1 MGKVN
6 YNKVHLFILKVLGI
20 ETAAE
25 KKEYEEEINGQ
36 EKYRKL
42 GDSISDPRA
51 YRLRQELLG
60 GIDTEKELEQFLRT
74 HSRRRRSLGRV
85 YGRVAATIALLIGI
99 GGAWYML
106 QSPSAEKDIIRQAG
120 HVHPGIQ
127 GAVLVLSDGTQQ
139 NLESRGTHIM
149 ESDGSRIL
157 NDSSQLNYTQ
167 VTTDQDKDPIYNH
180 LIVGRGFEYMLVL
193 QDGTKVWMN
202 SESRLDYPIQFS
214 STTRTVKLSGEAY
227 FEVTPD
233 AKRPFIVAVNEQFH
247 VKVLGTHFNIKAYPG
262 DDRAETTLVEGKVA
276 VDNIILRPSEQA
288 VIYKGQAPEIRKVNV
303 DYYTAWHEGWF
314 YFNNERLERALEQIG
329 RWYDVTFVFSEDDV
343 RQLMVTG
350 KLKRFENLSV
360 ILDMLTTTTQC
371 QFEIKGNKVYVT
383 KRK

>member
-6 YNKVHLFILKVLGI
+6 YGKVHLLILKVLGI

-36 EKYRKL
+36 EKYRQL
-42 GDSISDPRA
+42 GESLSNPEA
-51 YRLRQELLG
+51 YRERQQFLG
-60 GIDTEKELEQFLRT
+60 EIETEKELEQFLRI
-74 HSRRRRSLGRV
+74 HSRQRRSWGRV
-85 YGRVAATIALLIGI
+85 YVRVAATIALLIGV
-99 GGAWYML
+99 GGVWYL
-106 QSPSAEKDIIRQAG
+106 QQGTSTGDDNMRQAG

-127 GAVLVLSDGTQQ
+127 GAVLVLSDGTRQ
-139 NLESRGTHIM
+139 NLESRGMHIT

-167 VTTDQDKDPIYNH
+167 VTTDQDKTPIYNH

-233 AKRPFIVAVNEQFH
+233 AKRPFIIAVNEQFH

-276 VDNIILRPSEQA
+276 VDSIILRPSEQA
-288 VIYKGQAPEIRKVNV
+288 VIFKGQAPEIRKVNV

-329 RWYDVTFVFSEDDV
+329 RWYDVTFVLSEDDV
-343 RQLMVTG
+343 LQLMVTG

-360 ILDMLTTTTQC
+360 ILDMLATTTQC
-371 QFEIKGNKVYVT
+371 RFEIKGNRVYVT

>member
-25 KKEYEEEINGQ
+25 EKEYEEQINGQ

-74 HSRRRRSLGRV
+74 HTRQRRYWGRV

-106 QSPSAEKDIIRQAG
+106 QGPSAEQEIIRQAG

-127 GAVLVLSDGTQQ
+127 GAVLVLSDGTRQ
-139 NLESRGTHIM
+139 NLESRGAHIT

-167 VTTDQDKDPIYNH
+167 VTSEQDKTPIYNH

-214 STTRTVKLSGEAY
+214 STSRTVKLSGEAY

-233 AKRPFIVAVNEQFH
+233 AKRPFIVTVNDQFN

-276 VDNIILRPSEQA
+276 IDSFILRPSEQA
-288 VIYKGQAPEIRKVNV
+288 VIIKGQAPQIREVNV

-314 YFNNERLERALEQIG
+314 YFNNERLEIALEQIG
-329 RWYDVTFVFSEDDV
+329 RWYDMTFLVSEDDA

-350 KLKRFENLSV
+350 KLKRFENLNV
-360 ILDMLTTTTQC
+360 ILDMLATTTQC
-371 QFEIKGNKVYVT
+371 RFEIKDNRVYVT